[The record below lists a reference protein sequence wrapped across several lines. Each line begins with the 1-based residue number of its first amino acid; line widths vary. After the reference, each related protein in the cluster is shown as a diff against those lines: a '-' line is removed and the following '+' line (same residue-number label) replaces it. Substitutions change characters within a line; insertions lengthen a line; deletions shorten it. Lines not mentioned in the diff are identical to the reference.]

1 VKKTVMKSK
10 NVLQNSSKTVYLI
23 LRSY

>member
-10 NVLQNSSKTVYLI
+10 NVLENSSKTVYLI